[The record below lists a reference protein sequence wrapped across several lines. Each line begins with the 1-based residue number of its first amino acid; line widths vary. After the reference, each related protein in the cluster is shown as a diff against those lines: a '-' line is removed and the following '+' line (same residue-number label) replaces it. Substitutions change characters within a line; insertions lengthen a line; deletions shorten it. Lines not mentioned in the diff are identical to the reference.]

1 MQPERGFGTGLND
14 SLLAPWSQ
22 PLSSILPVC
31 RSNSDDVRRTVVHIK
46 GSSFTEH
53 VEVARGHVD
62 TEYNM
67 KHLKVSPEQV

>member
-1 MQPERGFGTGLND
+1 
-14 SLLAPWSQ
+14 
-22 PLSSILPVC
+22 
-31 RSNSDDVRRTVVHIK
+31 VVHIK

-67 KHLKVSPEQV
+67 KHLKASPEQV